1 MFDQNTKTHMQTHKY
16 KYANTYA
23 QIQASDIINTYL
35 PPKHRDLYRM
45 YIMFDDEDDGLLTH
59 VSSIE
64 NHRLLN

>member
-1 MFDQNTKTHMQTHKY
+1 MQTHKY

-23 QIQASDIINTYL
+23 QIQASDIINTHL
-35 PPKHRDLYRM
+35 SPKHRDLVSRM
-45 YIMFDDEDDGLLTH
+45 YDEDDGLLTH